1 MKKFI
6 YAFVLIVLICA
17 LCISAG
23 CGALG
28 KKDNLH
34 GGGGNDP
41 TDDSYF
47 RFTLLEND
55 SYTIAARSAD
65 LPKKTVIPAIHEGKP
80 VTAIGEEA
88 FRERGVLEQI
98 VIPESV
104 KTIEEKA
111 FYKCIGLTTVIIPD
125 GVTAISHQCFYMSG
139 LESVTIPRSVR
150 SIEYSAF
157 NGCSYLSAISFKGTM
172 EEWLAIEK
180 DEEGWAEFTGEYKVY
195 CSDGTLPKV
204 SILD

>member
-1 MKKFI
+1 M
-6 YAFVLIVLICA
+6 CA
-17 LCISAG
+17 LCIGAG

-28 KKDNLH
+28 KKENTNTD
-34 GGGGNDP
+34 GGNGA

-55 SYTIAARSAD
+55 SYAIAARSAD
-65 LPKKTVIPAIHEGKP
+65 LPKNTVIPASHEGKP
-80 VTAIGEEA
+80 VTTIGEEA
-88 FRERGVLEQI
+88 FRERGMLERI

-104 KTIEEKA
+104 RTIERKA

-139 LESVTIPRSVR
+139 LESVTIPRSVE
-150 SIEYSAF
+150 SIGYSAF
-157 NGCSYLSAISFKGTM
+157 NGCSYLSAINFKGTM
-172 EEWLAIEK
+172 AEWFAIEK
-180 DEEGWAEFTGEYKVY
+180 DEEGWAEYTGEFKVY

-204 SILD
+204 SIMG